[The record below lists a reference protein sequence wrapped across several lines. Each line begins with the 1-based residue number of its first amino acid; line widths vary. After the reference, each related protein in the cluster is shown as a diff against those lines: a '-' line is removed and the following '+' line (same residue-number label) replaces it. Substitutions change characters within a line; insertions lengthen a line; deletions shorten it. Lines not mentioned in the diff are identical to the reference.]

1 VICVGGGIEKKGGG
15 MAKEIL
21 AIPEEFLADVIRVIR
36 AGLEHVDYCYS
47 ETREQLNKW
56 CDEETQYLSVEF
68 TDDEWEKL
76 KHPPMDG

>member
-1 VICVGGGIEKKGGG
+1 VGGGIEKKGGG